1 MKLGHITILTI
12 IASLNLGLNLG
23 SAEPAFSQETGNQS
37 HSTSAVTKVAT
48 RQPDLTGSFQSG
60 EHPSQG
66 NIRIITHEGKRYLE
80 FDKSFKTDNGPD
92 LFVILH
98 RNRTVPIYGI
108 KEKDYTSI
116 ARLKKTK
123 GTQRYMIPN
132 NVNLADFKSVAVW
145 CRKFN
150 ATFGFATLNS

>member
-1 MKLGHITILTI
+1 MKFKYIAVLSI
-12 IASLNLGLNLG
+12 IALLN
-23 SAEPAFSQETGNQS
+23 TGNIEAVSAKQTINPNQTV
-37 HSTSAVTKVAT
+37 STVTKVAM
-48 RQPDLTGSFQSG
+48 QPSQTGSFQAG
-60 EHPSQG
+60 EHPTQG
-66 NIRIITHEGKRYLE
+66 NIRIITYKGKRYLQ

-98 RNRTVPIYGI
+98 RNQTVPVSGI
-108 KEKDYTSI
+108 QEKDYTSI

-123 GTQRYMIPN
+123 GTQRYAIPN

-150 ATFGFATLNS
+150 ATFGFATLNT